1 MSKHIINSMR
11 RIAPYLIE
19 EEVVAPPKGLAGRS
33 KTSTTTDK
41 VDPTQS
47 IANYVNII
55 RKQRKTNG
63 E

>member
-33 KTSTTTDK
+33 KTSTTNTDN
-41 VDPTQS
+41 S
-47 IANYVNII
+47 ITLDSVEG
-55 RKQRKTNG
+55 NG
-63 E
+63 VRLSFGKAF

>member
-1 MSKHIINSMR
+1 MR

-33 KTSTTTDK
+33 KTSTTTTDK